1 MLFAGRGVRLVGV
14 GVGVGDEDEVDVADL
29 HDAGFDAES
38 VPRHGGAYPSDATGG
53 WERGGGRAEA
63 LTQILAVEDGVSKLE
78 GARAQRHVQLLD
90 VEVVL
95 ERPAERALDDEL
107 EHPAK
112 RPRVRLGEHGF
123 RTARRG
129 DAASARAPRLGDG
142 RGDGTRRGRGL
153 TRRGPRA
160 TLLRPRRPALE
171 SVTLRRGERSSSP
184 RATRSALA
192 RASRARI
199 KPRPERTFKCLFCQV
214 ARAERRARDDF
225 VKMTEP
231 GPGDLL
237 RGTWQL
243 GPPRSDTTTRARID
257 AQDERNYRA
266 QGGHDV
272 LGVLRRGG
280 ARAGKDGRCVDPTT
294 LARVLSSRVSGIPE
308 EGSELRRHPRT
319 RPLARSLARPP
330 PRDLVHL
337 VDIPVS

>member
-1 MLFAGRGVRLVGV
+1 MRSSRA
-14 GVGVGDEDEVDVADL
+14 
-29 HDAGFDAES
+29 
-38 VPRHGGAYPSDATGG
+38 PTPPAT
-53 WERGGGRAEA
+53 A
-63 LTQILAVEDGVSKLE
+63 
-78 GARAQRHVQLLD
+78 GARIRDSQ
-90 VEVVL
+90 
-95 ERPAERALDDEL
+95 
-107 EHPAK
+107 
-112 RPRVRLGEHGF
+112 
-123 RTARRG
+123 TRG
-129 DAASARAPRLGDG
+129 TLVISARDSL
-142 RGDGTRRGRGL
+142 
-153 TRRGPRA
+153 
-160 TLLRPRRPALE
+160 
-171 SVTLRRGERSSSP
+171 SP
-184 RATRSALA
+184 RARV
-192 RASRARI
+192 
-199 KPRPERTFKCLFCQV
+199 PRPDKATTRADVQMSLLPSG
-214 ARAERRARDDF
+214 ARGTTHARRLRQDDWS
-225 VKMTEP
+225 P
-231 GPGDLL
+231 PGDLL